1 MRFMLLIT
9 CMAIVV
15 TGIVMVHSFV
25 LEDGS
30 SQKLYVDIKTSDVLE
45 YDSGAEVTTAADTSK
60 APSVTIVTS
69 SSTSSAS
76 THISTVPQTTDVT
89 ASKSTTVTQ
98 ATTTVPQATTTATV
112 ASTTAATTT
121 HSTTPT
127 NAYPRPPVGTMKPI
141 DPAATYGYNA
151 HDYLD

>member
-1 MRFMLLIT
+1 MRFILLIT

-30 SQKLYVDIKTSDVLE
+30 SQKLYADIKTSDVLKD
-45 YDSGAEVTTAADTSK
+45 DSGAEVTTAADTSK
-60 APSVTIVTS
+60 ASSVTIVTS

-76 THISTVPQTTDVT
+76 THISTVPPTTDVT
-89 ASKSTTVTQ
+89 ASKSTTV
-98 ATTTVPQATTTATV
+98 PQATTTATV
-112 ASTTAATTT
+112 TSTTAATTT
-121 HSTTPT
+121 HSTTQT
-127 NAYPRPPVGTMKPI
+127 STYPRPPVGTMKPI